1 MTTSLLSD
9 AFRHHV
15 WATEVIL
22 DTCAGLSDEQLNAP
36 APGTYG
42 PIIETLRHIVQ
53 ADSFYLRIF
62 TDGRVPELE
71 QDAKLSVAELRTV
84 FAAYGPAYDELLATN
99 PDPDAWVIEGGEYGE
114 FHSMTGLRL
123 AQVVHHG
130 SDHRSQVCTAL
141 TSRGV
146 TPPEI
151 DLWAYGEAVGRTREV
166 EGASSE
172 RAGS

>member
-9 AFRHHV
+9 AFRHHI

-22 DTCAGLSDEQLNAP
+22 DTCADLSEEQLNRP

-42 PIIETLRHIVQ
+42 PIIETLRHLVQ

-62 TDGRVPELE
+62 TDGRIAEIDP
-71 QDAKLSVAELRTV
+71 DAKLGVAELKAA
-84 FAAYGPAYDELLATN
+84 FSAYGPAYDELLATA
-99 PDPDAWVIEGGEYGE
+99 PDPDSWVIERGDDGE
-114 FHSMTGLRL
+114 FHSMLGLRL

-141 TSRGV
+141 TSLGI

-151 DLWAYGEAVGRTREV
+151 DLWAYGEAVGRTRDV
-166 EGASSE
+166 LLSE
-172 RAGS
+172 R